1 MENTEKEQI
10 PEDIADTDSNDKFK
24 PWQILIIIFTVLFAL
39 GVIILFVLY
48 GVLSLSDSFGKNF
61 SQNNEEINIK
71 TEISENDKKISEFSE
86 NPYDL
91 QFVIGGYM
99 YQLPVTVTEVLKDGW
114 VFGLNEDAENVI
126 PVGETAETYF
136 TLSDGTVVFATLKN
150 FGNEEITLRQA
161 YIVGVKFDKDYIGE
175 KSYLTF
181 FKNLSLGVS
190 GRKYAENIFGKCHD
204 IFKIN
209 SGTVLNYEK
218 GEKSVKLI
226 FDNSTGKLKEIE
238 YINTSSPEDFS
249 ENAFKNIS
257 SQRYKKPEELGDNLV
272 SGVMEIEGDLYKLPI
287 PVSEFLKNGWEI
299 SFKEDDKTTLSGN
312 EYAFGTLSKDGVI
325 IPDAEIYNLDK
336 TKNNVENCYVISMA
350 VSSESEFN
358 VSLPKDIKTQM
369 TEDDFLIAVSGLNC
383 TLNSAEFNQY
393 TFTDGKINLTVD
405 VDKQENK
412 VKYWIMRYEIKT
424 E

>member
-1 MENTEKEQI
+1 MENTEKERI
-10 PEDIADTDSNDKFK
+10 LEDITDTDVNDKFK
-24 PWQILIIIFTVLFAL
+24 LWHILIIIFTVLFTL
-39 GVIILFVLY
+39 GVIILFILY
-48 GVLSLSDSFGKNF
+48 GFFSLSDSFGKNF
-61 SQNNEEINIK
+61 YENKEEINIK
-71 TEISENDKKISEFSE
+71 TEIRENDNMISDFSE

-91 QFVIGGYM
+91 QFFTGGSTYE
-99 YQLPVTVTEVLKDGW
+99 LPVTVTEVLKDGW
-114 VFGLNEDAENVI
+114 VFGLNEEAENVI
-126 PVGETAETYF
+126 PAGETAETYF

-161 YIVGVKFDKDYIGE
+161 YIVGVKFDKDYIGA
-175 KSYLTF
+175 KSDLTF

-190 GRKYAENIFGKCHD
+190 VRKYAENIFGKCHD

-209 SGTVLNYEK
+209 SGTVLNYKK
-218 GEKSVKLI
+218 GEKTVKLL

-249 ENAFKNIS
+249 EDAFKQIS
-257 SQRYKKPEELGDNLV
+257 SQRYKKPEELGVNLV

-312 EYAFGTLSKDGVI
+312 EYAFGILTKDGVT
-325 IPDAEIYNLDK
+325 IPDAEIYNFDK
-336 TKNNVENCYVISMA
+336 TKNNVENCYVISVA
-350 VSSESEFN
+350 VSSESEFDI
-358 VSLPKDIKTQM
+358 SLPKDIKTEM
-369 TEDDFLIAVSGLNC
+369 TEDDFLVAVSGLNC

-393 TFTDGKINLTVD
+393 TFTDGKITLTAD

-412 VKYWIMRYEIKT
+412 VKYWIMRYSIE
-424 E
+424 